1 MILNHFVSDFD
12 LKSFMYKV
20 ILILIWNYL
29 TGDFTITCLLNHD
42 PAGSLELSK
51 PEEKVWTVKSGNS
64 QVRYDIFII
73 KNKYQTILTKCH
85 IAILSPLVAAN
96 RFVRHWPYVMH
107 GSLGPYK
114 STTKRHL
121 DRFSRFCVHCS
132 NVSQYFSMGRTTPNS
147 TLPHK
152 KSGFPSNIWFLGPN
166 PVSLLNGI
174 SIDSPV
180 LHFSPVCSVR
190 THRHTDHATNDICS
204 NRPHLCIAWLLVA
217 EIWY

>member
-1 MILNHFVSDFD
+1 MSWCQTCCYSLLIVILIFMILNHFVSDFD

-51 PEEKVWTVKSGNS
+51 PEEKVWTVKSENS

-132 NVSQYFSMGRTTPNS
+132 NVSQYFSMGRTTLTVP
-147 TLPHK
+147 
-152 KSGFPSNIWFLGPN
+152 FPIRNLDSRLIYSSLGPTQ
-166 PVSLLNGI
+166 LA
-174 SIDSPV
+174 
-180 LHFSPVCSVR
+180 F
-190 THRHTDHATNDICS
+190 
-204 NRPHLCIAWLLVA
+204 
-217 EIWY
+217 